1 MGESQKREEKSNK
14 KSYGISKL
22 SECSWLVWLKRDLS
36 LCWLK
41 STLMDPPIK
50 LYSTYH
56 LLPVVEMYRNTSGDG
71 GGISTTTT
79 TNTTN
84 TIIIIVVIIMS
95 TRLLLQQSVTKDVL
109 KYYRGTTEL

>member
-1 MGESQKREEKSNK
+1 
-14 KSYGISKL
+14 
-22 SECSWLVWLKRDLS
+22 
-36 LCWLK
+36 
-41 STLMDPPIK
+41 MDPPLK

-79 TNTTN
+79 TTTNTTN
-84 TIIIIVVIIMS
+84 TIINIVVIIMS
-95 TRLLLQQSVTKDVL
+95 TRLLLQQRVTKDVL